1 MTGDRRRAGWTRASR
16 LVVGAAAVGL
26 LATVAAFGQ
35 NSVVKKL
42 NPYGGKPEAIQQGR
56 TLWLQYGCSGCHGV
70 GGGGGMAKPVIDGN
84 WKFGGDDETLY
95 KLVKGQIAAQT
106 MPKIYNDMPDDELWK
121 ILAYVRSI
129 YAGDKSKVNW

>member
-1 MTGDRRRAGWTRASR
+1 MTRDRR
-16 LVVGAAAVGL
+16 AAWARPWCLAVC
-26 LATVAAFGQ
+26 ATVLGLVATVGTFGQ

-95 KLVKGQIAAQT
+95 KLIKGQIAAQT
-106 MPKIYNDMPDDELWK
+106 MPKIFGEMPDEDLWK